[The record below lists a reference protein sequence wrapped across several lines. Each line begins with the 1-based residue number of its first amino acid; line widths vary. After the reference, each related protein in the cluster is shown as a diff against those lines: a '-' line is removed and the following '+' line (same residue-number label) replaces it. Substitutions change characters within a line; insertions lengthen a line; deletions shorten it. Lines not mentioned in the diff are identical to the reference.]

1 MVTDVDSRLIKLGR
15 FQLTMAQERA
25 AAEDVVALGILRQ
38 GHLQEEL
45 VKVAVEIG
53 ATLIVFGR
61 PLAPT
66 AAFGETALEEFVAEL
81 QADTKIEVRIV
92 ETQ

>member
-1 MVTDVDSRLIKLGR
+1 
-15 FQLTMAQERA
+15 MAQERA

-45 VKVAVEIG
+45 VKVATEIG

-61 PLAPT
+61 PIEA
-66 AAFGETALEEFVAEL
+66 TALFDDTALQEFVANL
-81 QADTKIEVRIV
+81 QADIGIEVRILSS
-92 ETQ
+92 Q

>member
-1 MVTDVDSRLIKLGR
+1 
-15 FQLTMAQERA
+15 
-25 AAEDVVALGILRQ
+25 VALGILRQ